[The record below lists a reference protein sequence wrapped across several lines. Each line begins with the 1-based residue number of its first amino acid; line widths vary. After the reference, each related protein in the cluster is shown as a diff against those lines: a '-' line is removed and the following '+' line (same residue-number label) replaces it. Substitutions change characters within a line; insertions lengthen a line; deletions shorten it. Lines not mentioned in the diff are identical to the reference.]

1 MKQDEKGQYI
11 ELGAFLKIKAL
22 ATTGGQAKVLIRSG
36 DIKVN
41 GEVETR
47 VKRKLRQGF
56 VVEYKDKKFTV
67 NLNDF
72 G

>member
-1 MKQDEKGQYI
+1 MKTDEQGQYI
-11 ELGAFLKIKAL
+11 ELGAFLKIKGL

-47 VKRKLRQGF
+47 IKRKLRQGF
-56 VVEYKDKKFTV
+56 VVECKSEKFTI
-67 NLNDF
+67 NLSDF